1 LSFVTQTSINC
12 SIPGL
17 LSQDLAAAY
26 KGDPVN
32 EFLTFF
38 RAGVDGVFTD
48 FSNTGFGARAQFLK
62 ESGR

>member
-1 LSFVTQTSINC
+1 MHVYTFRNEQKY
-12 SIPGL
+12 
-17 LSQDLAAAY
+17 LAAAF

-48 FSNTGFGARAQFLK
+48 FSNTGFAARASFLK
-62 ESGR
+62 ENGR